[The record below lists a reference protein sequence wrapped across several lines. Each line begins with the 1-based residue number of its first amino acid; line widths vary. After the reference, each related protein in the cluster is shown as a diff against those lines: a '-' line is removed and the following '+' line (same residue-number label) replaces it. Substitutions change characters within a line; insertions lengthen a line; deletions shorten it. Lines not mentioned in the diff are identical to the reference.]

1 MRICVREAEIFA
13 PRVTTT
19 AAAGDGNN
27 GHCGKKTLRAAGGGP
42 VRVTLLGA
50 LEWLFSRFEE
60 CLFCPDIYI
69 IDLLLSGTLRT
80 YVLENLK
87 NRCPSKSEIIGK

>member
-1 MRICVREAEIFA
+1 MT
-13 PRVTTT
+13 VTM
-19 AAAGDGNN
+19 DIVE
-27 GHCGKKTLRAAGGGP
+27 KKTLRAAGRGP

-80 YVLENLK
+80 YMSWK
-87 NRCPSKSEIIGK
+87 I